1 MQAPEQMPLAA
12 RGHRGPMARSCPA
25 CEAPLPVRQV
35 RVLRTRSN
43 RSTWFKFAAD
53 RYFCPG
59 CEVELQRQHQSG
71 GIVLLCVAAV
81 LMAIAFIAALSL
93 LPAGPWRGVAPIIA
107 VLAALP
113 LIACYAKRGF
123 TWTVK

>member
-1 MQAPEQMPLAA
+1 MQAPEHLPLA
-12 RGHRGPMARSCPA
+12 MANTCPA
-25 CEAPLPVRQV
+25 CAAPLPVRRV

-59 CEVELQRQHQSG
+59 CEVELQRQHRPL
-71 GIVLLCVAAV
+71 GILLLCGVAM
-81 LMAIAFIAALSL
+81 LMTIAFIVALSL
-93 LPAGPWRGVAPIIA
+93 LPAGPWRGLAPIIA
-107 VLAALP
+107 ILAGLP
-113 LIACYAKRGF
+113 LIACYARQGF